1 MMPIRMKPWQMPFA
15 LTLKIDAE
23 HDCLI
28 EQGILEPVTQPKWE
42 TPIVTPMKATGN
54 IRICGAYKCTFNKAL
69 AQHPYPIPMV
79 QHLLASLSGGR
90 LFAKLDLAEAYQQL
104 VVDEEAAEAQ
114 TITTHRG
121 AFRVK
126 RLRFGVNV
134 ALGIFQSFMDDLLKG
149 ITGVVS

>member
-1 MMPIRMKPWQMPFA
+1 MRRLQVHFQQGTGSTPVPDPHGTAPPDI
-15 LTLKIDAE
+15 TL
-23 HDCLI
+23 
-28 EQGILEPVTQPKWE
+28 G
-42 TPIVTPMKATGN
+42 
-54 IRICGAYKCTFNKAL
+54 
-69 AQHPYPIPMV
+69 
-79 QHLLASLSGGR
+79 GGR
-90 LFAKLDLAEAYQQL
+90 LFEKLDLAEAYQQL